1 MTPWWLAR
9 SEFES
14 LEASGTTAFRLGRTR
29 SGFVER
35 FGGIALLSAQHA
47 AGVAELR
54 AALER
59 EDFGWQPRSLFARSL
74 VRNPAESDKPV
85 HLAGDAAPIETVLE
99 RGLRFEVDLSQS
111 YSPGLF
117 CDQRTNRD
125 FLAARRPH
133 RVLNLFSYTC
143 AFSVAAAAVGA
154 VTFSVDVSKASLRRG
169 LRNLEINN
177 IDPTPHRFFPDD
189 AVAVLGRM
197 ARRGEIFDAV
207 IVDPPTFGRTRDGRV
222 FRIERD
228 LPGIVHEAASVLA
241 PGGAMLVST
250 NYSAWSL
257 RDLETLV
264 AANIRGPFTLARAE
278 RQPDFPD
285 TGGSLTLWVVF
296 PQDSERPLRT

>member
-1 MTPWWLAR
+1 MTPWWLTR

-29 SGFVER
+29 EGFVER
-35 FGGIALLSAQHA
+35 FGGIVLLSAQNA
-47 AGVAELR
+47 AGVGELR

-59 EDFGWQPRSLFARSL
+59 EDFGWRPRSIFARSL
-74 VRNPAESDKPV
+74 VRNPGESDKPV
-85 HLAGDAAPIETVLE
+85 HLAGDASPIETVLE

-125 FLAARRPH
+125 FLAARRPR

-154 VTFSVDVSKASLRRG
+154 VTVSVDVSKASLRRG
-169 LRNLEINN
+169 MRNFEINGL
-177 IDPTPHRFFPDD
+177 DPTPHRFLPDD

-197 ARRGEIFDAV
+197 ARRGEKFDAV
-207 IVDPPTFGRTRDGRV
+207 IIDPPTFGRTRDGRV

-228 LPGIVHEAASVLA
+228 LPGMVHEAASVLG
-241 PGGAMLVST
+241 PGAALLVST

-264 AANIRGPFTLARAE
+264 AGNIRRPFTLSRAE

-285 TGGSLTLWVVF
+285 NGGSLTVWVIF
-296 PQDSERPLRT
+296 PQDSENALRT